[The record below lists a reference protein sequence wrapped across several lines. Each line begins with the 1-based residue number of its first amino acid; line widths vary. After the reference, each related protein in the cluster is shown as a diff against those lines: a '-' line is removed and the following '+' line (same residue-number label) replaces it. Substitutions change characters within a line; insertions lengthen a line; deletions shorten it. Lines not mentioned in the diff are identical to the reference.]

1 METKEKNKSMVSE
14 LGISQERSLELLI
27 SCARLF
33 ASCPTHSEML
43 QSLVCDMT
51 LDTKELVFCSFTIGA
66 LKEDPKTV
74 MNILLLETAQKLGMD
89 VNLNNIFGE

>member
-1 METKEKNKSMVSE
+1 MKTREKNKSMVQE
-14 LGISQERSLELLI
+14 LGISNERSMELI
-27 SCARLF
+27 VRVAKLF
-33 ASCPTHSEML
+33 AEHPIHSAML
-43 QSLVCDMT
+43 QELVCDMT
-51 LDTKELVFCSFTIGA
+51 LDTKELVFCSFTVGA